1 MLSLLSD
8 TEEVSEMFLQ
18 LSPDYTMLYLTDE
31 TSVSIL
37 FPDLPYSLVLS
48 NVKSV

>member
-1 MLSLLSD
+1 
-8 TEEVSEMFLQ
+8 
-18 LSPDYTMLYLTDE
+18 MLYLTDE

-48 NVKSV
+48 NVKSVWTI